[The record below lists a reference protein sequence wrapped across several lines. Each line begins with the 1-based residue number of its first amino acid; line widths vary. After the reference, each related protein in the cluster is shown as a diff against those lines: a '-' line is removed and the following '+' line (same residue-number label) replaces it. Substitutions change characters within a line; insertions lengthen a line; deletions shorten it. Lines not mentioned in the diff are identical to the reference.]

1 MILAISA
8 IVAINLSAQ
17 EAKAEKAEC
26 KKEKKECKFTPEQRV
41 EQDIKVLSEEL
52 YLSEEQAAKFAV
64 TYREFA
70 AAKAKLYKEYEGKF
84 AKDLNARQVKAVL
97 RYHGPKHKGEF
108 KKGEGP
114 KHQGEFKGEGPKHQG
129 EFKGEGPKHKEH
141 KEPKEQQ

>member
-26 KKEKKECKFTPEQRV
+26 KKEKKECKLTPEQRI

-52 YLSEEQAAKFAV
+52 YLSEE
-64 TYREFA
+64 
-70 AAKAKLYKEYEGKF
+70 GKF
-84 AKDLNARQVKAVL
+84 AKELNERQVKAVL
-97 RYHGPKHKGEF
+97 RYHGPKHKGELM

-114 KHQGEFKGEGPKHQG
+114 KHKGEL
-129 EFKGEGPKHKEH
+129 KGEGPKHKE
-141 KEPKEQQ
+141 KKEQQQ

>member
-1 MILAISA
+1 MILAVSA
-8 IVAINLSAQ
+8 IVAVNLSAQ

-26 KKEKKECKFTPEQRV
+26 KKEKKECKLTPEQRV

-70 AAKAKLYKEYEGKF
+70 AAKVKLNKEFEKKF
-84 AKDLNARQVKAVL
+84 AKDLNERQVKAVL
-97 RYHGPKHKGEF
+97 RYHGPKHKGELM

-114 KHQGEFKGEGPKHQG
+114 KHRG
-129 EFKGEGPKHKEH
+129 EFKGEGPKHKE
-141 KEPKEQQ
+141 KKGQEQNEQKEQQ